1 VLEEGR
7 AHLGTVAAR
16 VLERVIVRARREPS
30 HRWNAWRELLRALLS
45 KNNLGWLTPALA
57 CIQVSGNPDRGK
69 TEGPPELCSGCLVL
83 HSLATLDR
91 VSLSNFC
98 RRELVWRVVLFVNRR
113 QIGGK
118 IGQNIRMLPGIPGR
132 APCVACTGPVATT
145 HDPKSN
151 PFQRGDGVFG
161 NWMTSARCT
170 VFDGTSTRDT
180 FHLVLPDRTASTL
193 EMTAHPPSCSCS
205 HLARTLS
212 RLETSKILTVPYPQ
226 KCSDSVLTA
235 VLTAFRR
242 QFNS

>member
-1 VLEEGR
+1 MLEEGR

-118 IGQNIRMLPGIPGR
+118 IGQNIRILPGIPGR

-145 HDPKSN
+145 HDAPEEQ
-151 PFQRGDGVFG
+151 PVPAGRRRLRQLDDIGALR
-161 NWMTSARCT
+161 T
-170 VFDGTSTRDT
+170 VFDGTSTRST
-180 FHLVLPDRTASTL
+180 WSCLTGLPR
-193 EMTAHPPSCSCS
+193 PSS
-205 HLARTLS
+205 
-212 RLETSKILTVPYPQ
+212 
-226 KCSDSVLTA
+226 
-235 VLTAFRR
+235 
-242 QFNS
+242 